1 MGNDTYPPNP
11 IIRSGFSFLKIKTD
25 LIMEKRIIIKEK
37 IFFKKFLFDGVS
49 VRKMHDLNCAR
60 FFKKVF
66 PLASVTN
73 KTS

>member
-1 MGNDTYPPNP
+1 
-11 IIRSGFSFLKIKTD
+11 
-25 LIMEKRIIIKEK
+25 MEKMSILKEK

-49 VRKMHDLNCAR
+49 VRMMHDLNCAR